1 MSLKKT
7 LGTTIGAL
15 SLCLAL
21 AACGGSSAPS
31 ETDLAELRD
40 EFVGTWELVSM
51 ESDATTLGEDE
62 VDSMAEAGMLVTL
75 DLDEDGDLI
84 YNEVGDQQDG
94 SWSVTDEA
102 TLSFELGGSK
112 IKVPYEDD
120 LLTLEASGTTMVFEK
135 ASDEPNMDRE
145 PSDNVGEVAEE
156 VIDNPVDLDDLD
168 DGDSGDP
175 DVDDFAYLF
184 TDDMI
189 FMERMLTVAATQ
201 TVPLDI
207 TVADDDVALVK
218 VTGIA
223 EDPDTDT
230 GYLVHVEN
238 RTDTDFVLV
247 NVATTLDGADVYD
260 YATLLCTVRAG
271 ESADGFFY
279 FDHEVAVVS
288 ESSSAEVMFAALDID
303 QNPLGI
309 YSVTI

>member
-7 LGTTIGAL
+7 LGATIGTL

-31 ETDLAELRD
+31 ETDLSELRD

-51 ESDATTLGEDE
+51 KSDATTLSEDE
-62 VDSMAEAGMLVTL
+62 VDSMADVGMLVTL
-75 DLDEDGDLI
+75 DLDEDGNLI
-84 YNEVGDQQDG
+84 YNEVGNQQDG

-112 IKVPYEDD
+112 IDVPYDDD
-120 LLTLEASGTTMVFEK
+120 LLTLETSGTTMVFEK

-156 VIDNPVDLDDLD
+156 VVDDPVDLDDLD
-168 DGDSGDP
+168 DGDSDV
-175 DVDDFAYLF
+175 DVDDFSYLF
-184 TDDMI
+184 SDDMI

-201 TVPLDI
+201 TAPLDI

-218 VTGIA
+218 ITGIA

-247 NVATTLDGADVYD
+247 NVATTLDGVDVYD

-271 ESADGFFY
+271 ESTDGFFY

-303 QNPLGI
+303 QNPMGI
-309 YSVTI
+309 YSTTI

>member
-7 LGTTIGAL
+7 LGATIGTL

-31 ETDLAELRD
+31 ETDLSELRD

-51 ESDATTLGEDE
+51 KSDATTLSEDE
-62 VDSMAEAGMLVTL
+62 VDSMADVGMLVTL
-75 DLDEDGDLI
+75 DLDEDGNLI
-84 YNEVGDQQDG
+84 YNEVGNQQDG

-112 IKVPYEDD
+112 IDVPYDDD

-156 VIDNPVDLDDLD
+156 VVDAPVDLDDLD
-168 DGDSGDP
+168 DGDSDV
-175 DVDDFAYLF
+175 DVDDFSYLF
-184 TDDMI
+184 SDDMI

-201 TVPLDI
+201 TAPLDI

-218 VTGIA
+218 ITGIA

-247 NVATTLDGADVYD
+247 NVATTLDGVDVYD
-260 YATLLCTVRAG
+260 YATLFCTVRAG
-271 ESADGFFY
+271 ESTDGFFY

-288 ESSSAEVMFAALDID
+288 ESSSAEVMFAALDIN
-303 QNPLGI
+303 QNPMGI
-309 YSVTI
+309 YSTTI

>member
-7 LGTTIGAL
+7 LGTAIGAL
-15 SLCLAL
+15 SLCIAL
-21 AACGGSSAPS
+21 TACGGSSAPS
-31 ETDLAELRD
+31 ETDLSELRD

-62 VDSMAEAGMLVTL
+62 VDSMADAGMLVTL
-75 DLDEDGDLI
+75 DLDEDGNLI
-84 YNEVGDQQDG
+84 FNEVGNQQDG

-112 IKVPYEDD
+112 IEVPYDDD
-120 LLTLEASGTTMVFEK
+120 LLTLEASGTTMLFEK
-135 ASDEPNMDRE
+135 ASDDPNMDRE

-156 VIDNPVDLDDLD
+156 VVDDPVDIDDLD
-168 DGDSGDP
+168 DGDP

-189 FMERMLTVAATQ
+189 FMERMLAAAATQ
-201 TVPLDI
+201 TAPLDI

-247 NVATTLDGADVYD
+247 NVTTTLDGVDVYD

-288 ESSSAEVMFAALDID
+288 ESSSVEVMFAALDINH
-303 QNPLGI
+303 NPLGI
-309 YSVTI
+309 YSTTI

>member
-7 LGTTIGAL
+7 LGATIGTL

-31 ETDLAELRD
+31 ETDLSELRD

-51 ESDATTLGEDE
+51 KSDATTLSEDE
-62 VDSMAEAGMLVTL
+62 VDSMADVGMLVTL
-75 DLDEDGDLI
+75 DLDEDGNLI
-84 YNEVGDQQDG
+84 YNEVGNQQDG

-112 IKVPYEDD
+112 IDVPYDDD

-156 VIDNPVDLDDLD
+156 VVDAPVDLDDLD
-168 DGDSGDP
+168 DGDSDV
-175 DVDDFAYLF
+175 DVDDFSYLF
-184 TDDMI
+184 SDDMI
-189 FMERMLTVAATQ
+189 FMERMLTAAATQ
-201 TVPLDI
+201 TAPLDI

-247 NVATTLDGADVYD
+247 NVTTTLDGVDVYD

-279 FDHEVAVVS
+279 FDHDVAVVS

-309 YSVTI
+309 YSTTI

>member
-7 LGTTIGAL
+7 LGATIGTL

-31 ETDLAELRD
+31 ETDLSELRD

-51 ESDATTLGEDE
+51 ETESATYDEDD
-62 VDSMAEAGMLVTL
+62 VASMAEAGMLVTL
-75 DLDEDGDLI
+75 DLDEDGNLI
-84 YNEVGDQQDG
+84 YNEVGNQQDG

-112 IKVPYEDD
+112 IDVPYDDD

-156 VIDNPVDLDDLD
+156 VVDAPVDLDDLD
-168 DGDSGDP
+168 DGDSDV
-175 DVDDFAYLF
+175 DVDDFSYLF
-184 TDDMI
+184 SDDMI

-201 TVPLDI
+201 TAPLDI

-218 VTGIA
+218 ITGIA

-247 NVATTLDGADVYD
+247 NVATTLDGVDVYD
-260 YATLLCTVRAG
+260 YATLFCTVRAG
-271 ESADGFFY
+271 ESTDGFFY

-288 ESSSAEVMFAALDID
+288 ESSSAEVMFAALDIN
-303 QNPLGI
+303 QNPMGI
-309 YSVTI
+309 YSTTI

>member
-1 MSLKKT
+1 MNLKKT
-7 LGTTIGAL
+7 LGATIGAL
-15 SLCLAL
+15 SLCVAL

-31 ETDLAELRD
+31 ETDLSELRD

-62 VDSMAEAGMLVTL
+62 VDSMADAGMLVTL
-75 DLDEDGDLI
+75 DLDEDGNLI
-84 YNEVGDQQDG
+84 YNEVGNQQEG

-112 IKVPYEDD
+112 IEVPYDDD
-120 LLTLEASGTTMVFEK
+120 LLTLEASGTTMLFEK
-135 ASDEPNMDRE
+135 ASDDPNMDRE

-156 VIDNPVDLDDLD
+156 VVDDPVDIDDLD
-168 DGDSGDP
+168 DGNS
-175 DVDDFAYLF
+175 DVDDFSYLF
-184 TDDMI
+184 SDEMV

-218 VTGIA
+218 ITGIA

-247 NVATTLDGADVYD
+247 NVATTLDGVDVYD

-271 ESADGFFY
+271 ESVDGFFY

-288 ESSSAEVMFAALDID
+288 ESSSVEVMFAALDIN

-309 YSVTI
+309 YSTTI